1 MFDWIFL
8 APQLHAFRLLIN
20 SVYGSLLRA
29 RMEQFRS
36 EEMAPGRLEREGEGE
51 TSGKSF
57 CYSTGSFWAGDIHG
71 V

>member
-1 MFDWIFL
+1 
-8 APQLHAFRLLIN
+8 
-20 SVYGSLLRA
+20 
-29 RMEQFRS
+29 MEQFRS
-36 EEMAPGRLEREGEGE
+36 EEMAPVRLEREGEGE